1 MKFVI
6 RELLKFYDE
15 NYKVKKH
22 SNSIKNLFGEELG
35 IDLFVN
41 FLGKYYYKELEYFC
55 CRGGEYIFVGA
66 EEYSAGEFGT
76 CSIPTKVTLS
86 NPSDNTSS
94 IKKSHSLDGIVRCPL
109 EKVAYLLEVKSW
121 SIHSLGGR
129 SFNLKENSIKKVA
142 KNVWEHRPKEKNHA
156 DNINPSLAKV
166 LTLPTNSHLREYLKG
181 YTIQPVI
188 VYWLPLLPERGCV
201 SLGAHGE
208 DYSIK
213 GIPVGFE
220 QQIKDS
226 QMGEYKDTWIA
237 HAGKFGNLNLS
248 DKLIWFS
255 QSAYLRWHENSER
268 KKPNSDCGD
277 TDSDATCIDLPMPRT
292 QARLKFIN
300 EMISS

>member
-1 MKFVI
+1 MKFVV
-6 RELLKFYDE
+6 RELLNFYDE
-15 NYKVKKH
+15 NEGVKKH
-22 SNSIKNLFGEELG
+22 SSSIKNLFGEELG
-35 IDLFVN
+35 IGLFAN
-41 FLGKYYYKELEYFC
+41 FLEKYYSKELEYC
-55 CRGGEYIFVGA
+55 CSGGRDYIFVDA

-76 CSIPTKVTLS
+76 CSIPTEVPLS
-86 NPSDNTSS
+86 NPSDDTSS
-94 IKKSHSLDGIVRCPL
+94 IRKSHSLDGIICCPSVS
-109 EKVAYLLEVKSW
+109 VAFFLEVKSW
-121 SIHSLGGR
+121 SFHSLGGR
-129 SFNLKENSIKKVA
+129 SFNLKEKSIKKVA
-142 KNVWEHRPKEKNHA
+142 KDAWIRRPKEKNHA

-208 DYSIK
+208 DYSIE

-237 HAGKFGNLNLS
+237 HAGKFSNLNLS

-255 QSAYLRWHENSER
+255 QSAYLRWHENSKG

-277 TDSDATCIDLPMPRT
+277 KDSDATCIDLPMPRT